1 MIMVINDLPEFEPP
15 FNSGTVIAIEKAEGR
30 YIRISSQE
38 EAQELANL
46 VQFVADNWNVDS

>member
-1 MIMVINDLPEFEPP
+1 MVINDLPEFEPP

-46 VQFVADNWNVDS
+46 AQFVADNWNVDS